1 MCIFLYENTRS
12 LIQISRKCI
21 PKVPIETSHHSGYG
35 LAPTR
40 QQATTWTDEG
50 LIYWHIY
57 ASLDLE
63 DI

>member
-1 MCIFLYENTRS
+1 MYSQGPNWKYVI
-12 LIQISRKCI
+12 ID
-21 PKVPIETSHHSGYG
+21 SGYG
-35 LAPTR
+35 SAPTR

-63 DI
+63 EI